1 MHYVLVVDDDVQL
14 CRLIENSLKGEGFE
28 IEIAH
33 DLAASL
39 RALKKRRPD
48 VAIVD
53 LGLGAE
59 NGLDLVRELQNHPET
74 GIIILSGRGDAI
86 DRIVGLEVGA
96 DDYVTKPFDPREL
109 LARVRSYMR
118 RSERLGA
125 LNKASSRGAA
135 TVRFVGWC
143 LDRTG
148 RVLLSPSGAEV
159 PLTSI
164 EFDLLSTLAE
174 NDGRH
179 VSRDDLFGAAPG
191 HNSRS
196 GYDRSV
202 DVHIGNLR
210 KKIEQDP
217 ANPQLIKT
225 VRGVGYMLATIAE
238 PG

>member
-1 MHYVLVVDDDVQL
+1 M
-14 CRLIENSLKGEGFE
+14 
-28 IEIAH
+28 
-33 DLAASL
+33 
-39 RALKKRRPD
+39 
-48 VAIVD
+48 
-53 LGLGAE
+53 
-59 NGLDLVRELQNHPET
+59 
-74 GIIILSGRGDAI
+74 
-86 DRIVGLEVGA
+86 
-96 DDYVTKPFDPREL
+96 
-109 LARVRSYMR
+109 
-118 RSERLGA
+118 
-125 LNKASSRGAA
+125 
-135 TVRFVGWC
+135 
-143 LDRTG
+143 
-148 RVLLSPSGAEV
+148 LSPSGAEV

-174 NDGRH
+174 NDGRP